1 MREVPALP
9 RAPRPFVSFLVSLAA
24 SSGILAMLLLWDHR
38 VLQLRRARDDV
49 RQLDLRIAE
58 KSRENDELR
67 LALEA
72 AKRHEFPAEKVA
84 REELQLVHPEDIV
97 LLYPAGSLSGGRTQN
112 RPGTPAPPRGTVKPA
127 DR

>member
-1 MREVPALP
+1 MREAPALP

-97 LLYPAGSLSGGRTQN
+97 LLYPAGSLSGGALRIARA
-112 RPGTPAPPRGTVKPA
+112 RPLRRAER
-127 DR
+127 